1 MITCFTALMEVYL
14 YAWPAQYM
22 DDMVKIV
29 YMYIIIYINYLQ
41 KRNLEITFKFNV
53 NN

>member
-29 YMYIIIYINYLQ
+29 YMYIYINYLY
-41 KRNLEITFKFNV
+41 KLFTKIYRNYVSI
-53 NN
+53 